1 LSIKKKHTSD
11 PQVTES
17 AVAAKPNHNNAS
29 SQENRARRAFGA
41 MTDIRSA
48 LYKRLVD
55 YVLTNENRL
64 RDEVSGEDS
73 YSFTLQQLDEQ
84 FLNKLNIVERAVSEL
99 TRCEHREGQTTTT
112 TYEAVEVIA
121 RRDELPQKV
130 ADALA
135 EHGES
140 DFLDMCVLRA
150 DDKQAEVL
158 LVLAREES
166 GNTATAARPEK
177 QEHNEGEQGEN
188 KPGDAPGSSES

>member
-1 LSIKKKHTSD
+1 
-11 PQVTES
+11 
-17 AVAAKPNHNNAS
+17 VAAKTNNNNNNAQT
-29 SQENRARRAFGA
+29 QENRARRAFGA

-48 LYKRLVD
+48 LYRRLVD
-55 YVLTNENRL
+55 YVLANENRL
-64 RDEVSGEDS
+64 RDEVNGEDS
-73 YSFTLQQLDEQ
+73 YSFTLQQMDEQ
-84 FLNKLNIVERAVSEL
+84 FLNKLNIVERAVGEL

-166 GNTATAARPEK
+166 GTPTPAAREK
-177 QEHNEGEQGEN
+177 QEHGEQGEQGEN
-188 KPGDAPGSSES
+188 KPGDAPGAE